1 MDITKKIFKFEWDEA
16 NKTKNWAKHRVFWSE
31 CENVFFNDPLFIL
44 PDPRH
49 SNKEE
54 RYYALGHT
62 NNNRLLFISFTVRK
76 ERIRVISAR
85 EMSRRERRIYN
96 EQKEKY
102 TKV

>member
-1 MDITKKIFKFEWDEA
+1 MDITTKIFRFEWDEG
-16 NKTKNWAKHRVFWSE
+16 NKTKNWAEHRVSWSE

-102 TKV
+102 AKV